1 MNQPSSVSTASHQT
15 TPNIPLDISVNSD
28 ICKPMRDFTSLGQAI
43 VDPTRVRI
51 IAALRRGELC
61 VCELVDALEIS
72 QSTLSGHLQVL
83 RQTGLVIT
91 RKEGRWIYYSLTDQ
105 KTALIEALFSHI
117 QPDGDADPRLR
128 RDSRRIERRL
138 AIRENGRCVLGFT
151 ELEKHQAALK

>member
-1 MNQPSSVSTASHQT
+1 
-15 TPNIPLDISVNSD
+15 
-28 ICKPMRDFTSLGQAI
+28 MRDFTSLGQAI
-43 VDPTRVRI
+43 VDPTRVRL
-51 IAALRRGELC
+51 IALLRRGELC

-91 RKEGRWIYYSLTDQ
+91 RKDGRWIYYSLTDQ

-117 QPDGDADPRLR
+117 QPAGGDDQPPRRNSRQIGPRLT
-128 RDSRRIERRL
+128 
-138 AIRENGRCVLGFT
+138 IRENGRWVLGFT

>member
-1 MNQPSSVSTASHQT
+1 
-15 TPNIPLDISVNSD
+15 
-28 ICKPMRDFTSLGQAI
+28 MRDFTSLGQAI
-43 VDPTRVRI
+43 VDPTRVRV

-91 RKEGRWIYYSLTDQ
+91 RKDGRWIYYSLTDR

-117 QPDGDADPRLR
+117 RPDGGADPRLR

-151 ELEKHQAALK
+151 ELERHQVTLK

>member
-1 MNQPSSVSTASHQT
+1 
-15 TPNIPLDISVNSD
+15 
-28 ICKPMRDFTSLGQAI
+28 MRDFTSLGQAI
-43 VDPTRVRI
+43 VDPTRVRV

-72 QSTLSGHLQVL
+72 QSTLSSHLQVL

-91 RKEGRWIYYSLTDQ
+91 RKEGRWIYYSLADR
-105 KTALIEALFSHI
+105 KAALIEALFSYI
-117 QPDGDADPRLR
+117 QLNGDDADPRLR

>member
-1 MNQPSSVSTASHQT
+1 
-15 TPNIPLDISVNSD
+15 
-28 ICKPMRDFTSLGQAI
+28 MRELTSLGQAI
-43 VDPTRVRI
+43 ADPTRVRI
-51 IAALRRGELC
+51 IGALRRGELC

-83 RQTGLVIT
+83 RHTGMVTT

-105 KTALIEALFSHI
+105 KTALIEAIFSHI
-117 QPDGDADPRLR
+117 RPDADANPRLR